1 MTVHLHVRPQDSKRR
16 TSGPRLRRTMSFTA
30 AATMVMGVGVA
41 VCLTPVSPANAAVTT
56 YGLFNDATVPSVL
69 ADSDTAN
76 VTLGTVFTSRSNGSI
91 TAIRYYKSAPNTG
104 PHTGQLWAGNGSLLA
119 TAKFLNE
126 TISGWQ
132 TATLSQPVSVKSGI
146 TYVTSYTAPAGRYS
160 IQQNRFSSGKTVVS
174 GVLTATKGVYKYGG
188 GYPNSSWNGS
198 NYYVD
203 VLYSSV
209 SVTPPSS
216 SVPSDTAPIATTTSV
231 SLIPPT
237 SSSLTPTATVT
248 SSSPAAP
255 SSGFPGAAN
264 TGVPEGTTLSGYT
277 GPCTI
282 TVANT
287 VIDRKAVGCDVV
299 IKAAGVKITNSS
311 INGRLVSNSGGSVSV
326 TDSLINGGAQ
336 ETFPSVSYENLSLL
350 RVEVIGG
357 QHSVQCSANCTVQ
370 DSWLHGQYIGAG
382 SPGHVNAFISNG
394 GSNFKLIHN
403 TLHCTVQPTSVQG
416 GCTADAS
423 LFGDFGPIANA
434 VFDRNLFKANSTGAG
449 YCLQAGYNPSKAY
462 PNPTGVVVTNNVFE
476 RGGNNKC
483 GIYGPVTAFL
493 KTAPGAGWSNNT
505 FADGA
510 VINP

>member
-1 MTVHLHVRPQDSKRR
+1 MTRHARHLARTTSTSRR
-16 TSGPRLRRTMSFTA
+16 SAILVAALALATAVFGSATALGSADVSA
-30 AATMVMGVGVA
+30 AAAADATASGYGIFGTDTVPTDGADADMEAVELGMVFHSGTAGWIEGLRYYRPGTM
-41 VCLTPVSPANAAVTT
+41 TPASAGSLWTSRGQLLARAAYQSVDRQGWVTT
-56 YGLFNDATVPSVL
+56 VL
-69 ADSDTAN
+69 DEP
-76 VTLGTVFTSRSNGSI
+76 V
-91 TAIRYYKSAPNTG
+91 AIAAGVNYVASYSAPNGHYADDDRTLG
-104 PHTGQLWAGNGSLLA
+104 GGL
-119 TAKFLNE
+119 
-126 TISGWQ
+126 
-132 TATLSQPVSVKSGI
+132 TLSHGD
-146 TYVTSYTAPAGRYS
+146 
-160 IQQNRFSSGKTVVS
+160 
-174 GVLTATKGVYKYGG
+174 LTATAGVFTYGDTV
-188 GYPNSSWNGS
+188 PTSTWRQS
-198 NYYVD
+198 NYFAD
-203 VLYSSV
+203 VLFTTV
-209 SVTPPSS
+209 DPTPEQPPMPTAPPSS
-216 SVPSDTAPIATTTSV
+216 TADVPTTS
-231 SLIPPT
+231 SL
-237 SSSLTPTATVT
+237 SSSAVST
-248 SSSPAAP
+248 SPVAPSSPAAP